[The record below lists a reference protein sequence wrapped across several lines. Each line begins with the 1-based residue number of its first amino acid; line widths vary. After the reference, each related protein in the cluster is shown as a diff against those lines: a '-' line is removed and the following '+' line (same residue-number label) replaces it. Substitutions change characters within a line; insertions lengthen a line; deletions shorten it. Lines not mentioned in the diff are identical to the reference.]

1 MTIITTL
8 LVLAMTAVPT
18 APEGADVLA
27 SSHGATETI
36 DRLAAIVE
44 AHGGRVF
51 ARIDFSADAKK
62 AGLELRPEVM
72 LIFGNPKQGTPLLQA
87 APSVGLDLPLKALAW
102 TDEVGATWVAFD
114 TAEYIT
120 RRHGVPA
127 SLQANISGAR
137 TLIEQATH

>member
-1 MTIITTL
+1 MHALTTL
-8 LVLAMTAVPT
+8 LVIAMTANPS
-18 APEGADVLA
+18 APDGADILA

-36 DRLAAIVE
+36 DRLATIVE

-72 LIFGNPKQGTPLLQA
+72 LLFGNPKQGTPLMQA
-87 APSVGLDLPLKALAW
+87 APSAGLDLPLKALAW
-102 TDEVGATWVAFD
+102 TDAAGATWVAFD

-120 RRHGVPA
+120 RRHGLPA
-127 SLQANISGAR
+127 SLQANIGGAR
-137 TLIEQATH
+137 ALIEEAAR